1 MINDYNQRFDKNI
14 KKNREEN
21 ISIMSTYIDSLIIF
35 ILCSLLFPA
44 SMFDALHITC
54 ILLMFALFCFITVA
68 KNKKLLMSLGIL
80 ILPATFA
87 IPEMCA
93 YLPLFYYMY
102 FYRKQYIIPIMYIIP
117 IANWLF
123 TDNLPSNWLIVPLI
137 ALGWYL
143 SYQTTKSLE
152 LQNTLIIS
160 RDDSVEHEII
170 LKEKNRQLLENQDDQ
185 IYIATLKERNRIA
198 REIHDNVGHMLSR
211 SILQVGAM
219 LAICKDETLQPHLTT
234 LKETLDTAMN
244 SIRNSVHDL
253 HDESVDLKNALEN
266 LIENFTFCDVQ
277 LDCEISKHIPKEV
290 KYCFLAITK
299 EALNNTMK
307 HSNATKV
314 TVTVKEHPAFY
325 QLLIEDNGTQK
336 KTESATA
343 DTAGI
348 GLSNMKER
356 VENLHGIIHI
366 NTENGF
372 RIFVSIQK

>member
-1 MINDYNQRFDKNI
+1 
-14 KKNREEN
+14 
-21 ISIMSTYIDSLIIF
+21 MSTYIDTLIIF

-54 ILLMFALFCFITVA
+54 ILLLFALFCFITVA
-68 KNKKLLMSLGIL
+68 KNKKLFIILGISA
-80 ILPATFA
+80 LPITFI
-87 IPEMCA
+87 IPEMSV
-93 YLPLFYYMY
+93 YLPLLSYMY
-102 FYRKQYIIPIMYIIP
+102 FYRKQHIMPIIYILP
-117 IANWLF
+117 IANWLL
-123 TDNLPSNWLIVPLI
+123 TNHTLSNWLIVPLI
-137 ALGWYL
+137 LLGWYL
-143 SYQTTKSLE
+143 SYQTTKGLE
-152 LQNTLIIS
+152 LQNTLNIS

-219 LAICKDETLQPHLTT
+219 LAICKDETLRPHLAT

-253 HDESVDLKNALEN
+253 HDESVDLKNALES
-266 LIENFTFCDVQ
+266 LVESFSFCDAQ

-314 TVTVKEHPAFY
+314 TITVKEHPAFY
-325 QLLIEDNGTQK
+325 QLLIEDNGTRISE
-336 KTESATA
+336 TNTSD
-343 DTAGI
+343 DTSGI

-356 VENLHGIIHI
+356 VENLRGIIHI
-366 NTENGF
+366 KKENGF

>member
-1 MINDYNQRFDKNI
+1 
-14 KKNREEN
+14 
-21 ISIMSTYIDSLIIF
+21 MSTYMDTLIIF

-44 SMFDALHITC
+44 NMFDALHITC
-54 ILLMFALFCFITVA
+54 ILFLFALFCFITVTN
-68 KNKKLLMSLGIL
+68 NKKLLIILGTLALL
-80 ILPATFA
+80 ITFI
-87 IPEMCA
+87 IPEMSV
-93 YLPLFYYMY
+93 YLPMLYYMY
-102 FYRKQYIIPIMYIIP
+102 FYRKQYIMPVIYIIP

-123 TDNLPSNWLIVPLI
+123 TNDTLSNWLIVPLI

-143 SYQTTKSLE
+143 SYQTTKGLE
-152 LQNTLIIS
+152 LQNTLNIS
-160 RDDSVEHEII
+160 RDDSVEHQLI

-219 LAICKDETLQPHLTT
+219 LAICKDETLKPHLTT

-253 HDESVDLKNALEN
+253 HDESVDLKNALES
-266 LIENFTFCDVQ
+266 LVDNFTFCSVQ
-277 LDCEISKHIPKEV
+277 LDCEISKHIPKDV

-314 TVTVKEHPAFY
+314 TVTVKEHLAFY
-325 QLLIEDNGTQK
+325 QLLIEDNGTK
-336 KTESATA
+336 NTSV
-343 DTAGI
+343 DTSGI

-366 NTENGF
+366 NAENGF

>member
-1 MINDYNQRFDKNI
+1 
-14 KKNREEN
+14 
-21 ISIMSTYIDSLIIF
+21 MSTYIDTLIIF

-54 ILLMFALFCFITVA
+54 ILFLFALFCFITVT
-68 KNKKLLMSLGIL
+68 KNKKLLIALGIVA
-80 ILPATFA
+80 LPITFI
-87 IPEMCA
+87 IPEIST
-93 YLPLFYYMY
+93 YLPLLYYMY
-102 FYRKQYIIPIMYIIP
+102 FYHRQYTMPVIYILP
-117 IANWLF
+117 VANWLSMNH
-123 TDNLPSNWLIVPLI
+123 TLSNWLIVPLI
-137 ALGWYL
+137 ALSWYL
-143 SYQTTKSLE
+143 SYQTIKGLE
-152 LQNTLIIS
+152 LQNALNIS

-219 LAICKDETLQPHLTT
+219 LAISKDETLKPHLTT

-253 HDESVDLKNALEN
+253 HDESVDLKNALES
-266 LIENFTFCDVQ
+266 LVDNFTFCSVQ
-277 LDCEISKHIPKEV
+277 LDCEISKHIPKDV

-307 HSNATKV
+307 HSNASKV
-314 TVTVKEHPAFY
+314 TITVKEHPAFY
-325 QLLIEDNGTQK
+325 QLLIEDNGTKNSQK
-336 KTESATA
+336 NTA
-343 DTAGI
+343 IDTSGI

-366 NTENGF
+366 NVENGF